1 MVLKTSLQADFVS
14 CYLLMIITNKSY
26 ISQLC
31 FIPEFA
37 KGFSNVRLKFIP
49 LQTELFL
56 RGHYVAFVAS
66 FDCLFIKLKL
76 EPLYEKEIRK
86 WQRRPRNILPWSQLR
101 LFWGHGCV
109 PLVVPAPVPASD
121 WSAAPSAGLWL
132 VHCPRTDHPRGHEAG
147 PRLVPATGEHLR
159 CHSRQWPSLTR
170 GDNTRDHTCLAV
182 TRRHV
187 TRDDSQQVIAS
198 DWWHVASA
206 RAPEVLWSLDVTSAD
221 TETRVSASSQAQS
234 LCSI

>member
-1 MVLKTSLQADFVS
+1 
-14 CYLLMIITNKSY
+14 MI
-26 ISQLC
+26 
-31 FIPEFA
+31 EA
-37 KGFSNVRLKFIP
+37 
-49 LQTELFL
+49 
-56 RGHYVAFVAS
+56 
-66 FDCLFIKLKL
+66 
-76 EPLYEKEIRK
+76 
-86 WQRRPRNILPWSQLR
+86 RNILLWGSWGCSEAMAVCHWWSRLLSAQL
-101 LFWGHGCV
+101 
-109 PLVVPAPVPASD
+109 
-121 WSAAPSAGLWL
+121 GLWL
-132 VHCPRTDHPRGHEAG
+132 VTRPWSRPLIGWWARHWPPPGHEAG
-147 PRLVPATGEHLR
+147 LRLALATLHLR